1 MTDFQPQLDPFQV
14 LLGFHLDLVTPE
26 FCRISLP
33 FKPELRTAGD
43 VVHGGV
49 IATLIDSA
57 GVVAAWSD
65 ADHSVTRGATADL
78 SVSYLSAAHAVDLVA
93 EARVMRRGRSLV
105 FIEVDVTAS
114 TGERIAKGLVTYKL
128 GYSA

>member
-1 MTDFQPQLDPFQV
+1 MTNFQPQLDPFQV

-26 FCRISLP
+26 LCRISLP
-33 FKPELRTAGD
+33 FRPELRTAGD
-43 VVHGGV
+43 VVHGGA

-57 GVVAAWSD
+57 GVVAAWSG
-65 ADHSVTRGATADL
+65 ADPSAIRGATADL
-78 SVSYLSAAHAVDLVA
+78 SVSYLSAARGVDLVA

-128 GYSA
+128 GYRA